1 MGVIGQPRAFFDK
14 FKFLVEIDGVTY
26 AGFQKCSEL
35 SVELAKVEHYE
46 GGSLIPNKSPG
57 RLTFAD
63 ITLERG
69 ATSDLEL
76 YDWFEETAR
85 ASAGIGGAGR
95 IDPLYK
101 RTLDVVQLDR
111 DDSVLQRWNLVN
123 AWPTKFVAGEWD
135 NTADEKVITSVTLA
149 YDYFEPT
156 IRGSRTLFL

>member
-1 MGVIGQPRAFFDK
+1 MPVIGTPRSYYNK
-14 FKFLVEIDGVTY
+14 FKFLVEIDGITY

-35 SVELAKVEHYE
+35 SAELAKIEHWE

-69 ATSDLEL
+69 ATKDMEL
-76 YDWFEETAR
+76 YLWFEETAR
-85 ASAGIGGAGR
+85 ASAGLGGAGR

-111 DDSVLQRWNLVN
+111 DDTVLQRWNVVN

-135 NTADEKVITSVTLA
+135 NTTDEKVMNSVTLA
-149 YDYFEPT
+149 YDYFEPVN
-156 IRGSRTLFL
+156 RG